1 MARVGLH
8 GYVQAASK
16 YLEAI
21 PYLDMLFS
29 RVENAL
35 NGQIDSTNLAD
46 NAVTTSKLTDF
57 SVTAT
62 KVALGTLTTAQMA
75 DGVGQVT
82 SLTYIGDG
90 TTANRTIALPFT
102 PRRVLLLRTDAT
114 FITFESIAVG
124 GTSFFWYRD
133 TTGAQAALAA
143 NFQGIVTNGVLLG
156 SSATGTSNAAGIT
169 YALVAYR

>member
-46 NAVTTSKLTDF
+46 NAVTTSKITDL
-57 SVTAT
+57 SVTPA
-62 KVALGTLTTAQMA
+62 KISLGSLTTAQMA
-75 DGVGQVT
+75 DGVGVVT
-82 SLTYIGDG
+82 SLTYVGDG
-90 TTANRTIALPFT
+90 TTASRTIALTFT
-102 PRRVLLLRTDAT
+102 PRYALILRTDAT
-114 FITFESIAVG
+114 FITFESIAVS

-133 TTGAQAALAA
+133 TTGAQAALTA
-143 NFQGIVTNGVLLG
+143 NFQGIVTNGVKLG
-156 SSATGTSNAAGIT
+156 TSATGTSNAAGIT